1 MRIAIASFVDETMT
15 FLKEPTTEARFEPG
29 TRRGREIVEGN
40 EGIPTYINGYLRVLA
55 AEGAEAVPIVE
66 ARKAPGPFSSWI
78 TKGCFERY
86 TGEIV
91 QGITQAGRLD
101 GVLLSLHG
109 AMAVDG
115 IPKPEAE
122 ITRRVRSVVGS
133 IPIMITL
140 DLHAN
145 EDHELTDAS
154 DGVFILKTYPHVDS
168 EEIGMVAAR
177 CMVSTV
183 RGDVRPIQVCR
194 KPGLASPSI
203 FQGSYDQPMK
213 AIYDRCREWEQR
225 KNVYCVSVAPG
236 FAYAD
241 VPDVAMSVIAVTDGE
256 PSLARDAADDISALA
271 WSLRDAFVRRL
282 PGAKDAVAQVMQLV
296 AGGRGPV
303 VMADGADRIGDSTHV
318 LRELIAQGAR
328 NWAVPGINDPVVA
341 RDLEAH
347 AKLGDRVT
355 VSIGGWYGELSGQ
368 PVEVSGVVE
377 YAGRPEY
384 KLVGP
389 MGLGRPVK
397 EGFVI
402 RLNLGDNRHVVIADR
417 TRGANDST
425 GFTSVGID
433 VDTLDIIPLKS
444 RVHHRAFWDTVGK
457 VNFPID
463 VPGYFELVDLSQF
476 EYRNLPAD
484 VYPIGRN
491 WRAART

>member
-1 MRIAIASFVDETMT
+1 
-15 FLKEPTTEARFEPG
+15 
-29 TRRGREIVEGN
+29 
-40 EGIPTYINGYLRVLA
+40 
-55 AEGAEAVPIVE
+55 
-66 ARKAPGPFSSWI
+66 
-78 TKGCFERY
+78 
-86 TGEIV
+86 
-91 QGITQAGRLD
+91 
-101 GVLLSLHG
+101 
-109 AMAVDG
+109 
-115 IPKPEAE
+115 
-122 ITRRVRSVVGS
+122 
-133 IPIMITL
+133 MITL

-457 VNFPID
+457 VNFPTAI
-463 VPGYFELVDLSQF
+463 PGYFEL
-476 EYRNLPAD
+476 E
-484 VYPIGRN
+484 IGRASC
-491 WRAART
+491 RERV